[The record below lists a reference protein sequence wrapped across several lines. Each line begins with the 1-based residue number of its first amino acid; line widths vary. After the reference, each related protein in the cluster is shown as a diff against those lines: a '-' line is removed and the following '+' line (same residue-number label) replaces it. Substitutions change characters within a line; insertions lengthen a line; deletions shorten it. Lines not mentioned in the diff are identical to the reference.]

1 MHHNSSQGNAD
12 ARHFNSVRR
21 RSNVSLSRNTNQWN
35 TLQINMI
42 IQDIKQHYP
51 SSTLTKDKINS
62 WPTTTLVD
70 LGSVTTIINT
80 KLIEQVITNLLKE
93 NATLKDQLDTQ
104 SKHVNE
110 LKNMKREPKDY
121 YRLNN
126 DQSNRANETIEQ
138 QKLEIALYVSQVEEL
153 KEQISDLDKQ

>member
-1 MHHNSSQGNAD
+1 
-12 ARHFNSVRR
+12 
-21 RSNVSLSRNTNQWN
+21 
-35 TLQINMI
+35 MI

-138 QKLEIALYVSQVEEL
+138 QKLEIASYVSQVEEL